1 MKARVKKLGLHD
13 PATWVRHGVLYDV
26 VQHNPETA
34 HVFEHFYVIVPGYPA
49 TVQCLVHNCSTIGG
63 GGAEWELIKD
73 IASDNDA
80 YDRAMSVL

>member
-49 TVQCLVHNCSTIGG
+49 TVS
-63 GGAEWELIKD
+63 
-73 IASDNDA
+73 
-80 YDRAMSVL
+80 